1 MLDGKRPLGLVLIVL
16 YKTVWGLL
24 EVAAGAFITSASPVL
39 QAELADDPQ
48 DQLVTWLLAA
58 TDLQPAQLRAASA
71 ALLALGLLKLAIA
84 GGIWFR
90 SWLVRDLALLVMG
103 LAGVFAVGALAAHFT
118 TFRLVV
124 VATDLLIVL
133 YLWLL
138 LPKHLPRRP
147 SRAPRR
153 HGATLVP

>member
-24 EVAAGAFITSASPVL
+24 EVAAGLFITSAPPVL

-48 DQLVTWLLAA
+48 DQLVTWLLAH
-58 TDLQPAQLRAASA
+58 THLEPAQLRAASA

-84 GGIWFR
+84 AGIWFR

-103 LAGVFAVGALAAHFT
+103 LAGIFAVGALAAHFT
-118 TFRLVV
+118 TFRLLV
-124 VATDLLIVL
+124 VATDLLIVF
-133 YLWLL
+133 YLWRL
-138 LPKHLPRRP
+138 LPRHLPPRP
-147 SRAPRR
+147 SRAPR
-153 HGATLVP
+153 HGATLMP